1 MRLRQKVEIKYDTT
15 TGAELSRE
23 VKENKPKKDD

>member
-1 MRLRQKVEIKYDTT
+1 MLAKYFVTT

-23 VKENKPKKDD
+23 APPRPAPRVAPE